1 MALAKIGQLNYEEC
15 GWDYWWE
22 YLTFPTL
29 TDPDTGR
36 AYSASISLA
45 NTPEESAGIQ
55 WRNASGYAKSR
66 LKEASQPNVLMVSY
80 EKIKQSVFEEVKDFE
95 KTWLS
100 IGESKFN
107 WTDPSSGVEGTYKLL
122 QEIQGTM
129 HAAEGSLWDIS
140 MKFEE
145 VI

>member
-1 MALAKIGQLNYEEC
+1 MSLARIGELNYEEC

-22 YLTFPTL
+22 NLDFPTL
-29 TDPDTGR
+29 ADPDTSR
-36 AYSASISLA
+36 AYKAAVTLASR
-45 NTPEESAGIQ
+45 PEESPAIQ

-66 LKEASQPNVLMVSY
+66 LKELDRPDILLVAYN
-80 EKIKQSVFEEVKDFE
+80 KIKQSVFEEVKDFE
-95 KTWLS
+95 KTYLN

-122 QEIQGTM
+122 QEIQATM
-129 HAAEGSLWDIS
+129 HDAEGSLWDIS